1 MNINFA
7 NLYKGITQVF
17 VSSVH
22 FEELGCS
29 IKGFR
34 QVGAIERK
42 GDMKG
47 IYRDQALVSLSCS
60 QFSYNR
66 HAHRTWEKTRTEI
79 EFSSDSSSLTLGKF

>member
-1 MNINFA
+1 MNKNSA

-34 QVGAIERK
+34 QVDGIERK

-47 IYRDQALVSLSCS
+47 IYSNQALVSLALL
-60 QFSYNR
+60 FSILIQ
-66 HAHRTWEKTRTEI
+66 HACT
-79 EFSSDSSSLTLGKF
+79 